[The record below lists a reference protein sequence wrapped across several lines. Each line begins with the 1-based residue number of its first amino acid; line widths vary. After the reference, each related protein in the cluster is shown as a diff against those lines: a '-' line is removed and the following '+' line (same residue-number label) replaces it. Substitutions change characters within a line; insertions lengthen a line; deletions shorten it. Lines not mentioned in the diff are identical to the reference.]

1 MTQQHCPRTLV
12 RFARTFAI
20 TMACPVWFAACSKA
34 PDAVAPPAITGKP
47 ATSASAAPAA
57 VHWVKPEGASL
68 DAIFAKAKADNKP
81 VLLYWGAVWC
91 PPCNQIKAT
100 VFNRPDFIEKSR
112 AFVPVYLDGDTP
124 GAQKLAAHF
133 KTRGYPTTILFKPDG
148 TELTRLP
155 GEVDAAQFMQL
166 LSLGLASAQGI
177 KETLTA
183 ALAGAGGT
191 TPALSAEAWRL
202 LAFYSWDTDEAQLVP
217 KQQLASTVSQLAQ
230 KCPPQFQE
238 AASRLTLK
246 ATAIAAQDKAPVL
259 DDKAPVLDEKAPGP
273 DKARAL
279 AVAQSVLADA
289 ARSRDHVDIVT
300 YYANDI
306 VAAITSKNSPERSAL
321 LTLWNTAL
329 ERLASDTSLSKA
341 DQLNAVQAKL
351 TLTEIDAPSA
361 AKVPRT
367 PELVAM
373 ARAAATKAD
382 KTTTDKYERQAVIP
396 SAAHLLSDVGL
407 IDESDAMLQA
417 ELPQA
422 VSPYYHMLVLASNAK
437 KRGDIPASLDWSEK
451 AYAGS
456 VGPATRLQWGS
467 GYVAK
472 LVELSPKDSARIE
485 KAASQVIS
493 ELDVAPETFYERNRR
508 SLEKMAKQLDS
519 WSQKNKQAPVL
530 KKLTAQLVAVCAQ
543 LPAQDAARN
552 ACGQVFGRTGKEI

>member
-1 MTQQHCPRTLV
+1 MTQHCPPTLA

-20 TMACPVWFAACSKA
+20 TIACPVWFAACSKA
-34 PDAVAPPAITGKP
+34 PDAVVRPAVVGKP
-47 ATSASAAPAA
+47 VTAATAAPAS
-57 VHWVKPEGASL
+57 VNWLQPEGASL

-112 AFVPVYLDGDTP
+112 AFMPVYLDGDTP
-124 GAQKLAAHF
+124 GAQKLATQF

-183 ALAGAGGT
+183 ALAGSGGT
-191 TPALSAEAWRL
+191 TPALSAAAWRL

-217 KQQLASTVSQLAQ
+217 KQQLASTVLQLAQ

-246 ATAIAAQDKAPVL
+246 AAAIAAQ
-259 DDKAPVLDEKAPGP
+259 EKALGP
-273 DKARAL
+273 DKAQAL
-279 AVAQSVLADA
+279 ATAQSVLADA
-289 ARSRDHVDIVT
+289 ARSRDHVDILT
-300 YYANDI
+300 YSASEI
-306 VAAITSKNSPERSAL
+306 VGAITSKDSPQRSAL
-321 LTLWNTAL
+321 LATWNIAL
-329 ERLASDTSLSKA
+329 DRIASDTSLSKA

-367 PELVAM
+367 PQLVAM
-373 ARAAATKAD
+373 ARAAATKAA

-417 ELPQA
+417 ELPKA

-437 KRGDIPASLDWSEK
+437 KRGDLTASLDWSEK

-485 KAASQVIS
+485 KAAAQVIS
-493 ELDVAPETFYERNRR
+493 ELDAAPETFYERNRR
-508 SLEKMAKQLDS
+508 SLEKMAKQLES
-519 WSQKNKQAPVL
+519 WSQKNQQNSVL
-530 KKLTAQLVAVCAQ
+530 KKLTAQLDVVCAK
-543 LPAQDAARN
+543 LPAQDSARE
-552 ACGQVFGRTGKEI
+552 ACAGVFGQAGKKA